1 MSEGKYWEPEIETMQ
16 RENLRQMQLE
26 RLKSTLINVYEN
38 VNFYKKKLDDAGFNP
53 YKFNSLEDIE
63 KLPFTT
69 KEDLRLNYPF
79 GLFAKPLNEIVRIH
93 SSSGT
98 TGNPTVVSYTKN
110 DIALWGN
117 LIARDLYST
126 GVRSKDI
133 IQNSYGYG
141 LFTGGLGLHYGA
153 ELLGATVIP
162 SSGGLTERQIK
173 IMQDYGSTVIC
184 CTPSYALYIAEVG
197 KEAGIDFKNMP
208 LRIGIFGA
216 EPWTEEM
223 RKEIEARLYIDAID
237 IYGLSEIIGPGVSCE
252 CSLKCGLHVAEDH
265 FLPEIIDPATTKPL
279 SPGSTGEIVFTSLT
293 KEAMPLIRYRTRD
306 LSILDDLTCACGRTH
321 SRMKKP
327 MGRTDDML
335 IIRGVNVFPS
345 QIEEVLMQVKEIEPH
360 YLIVVDRQNYL
371 DTIELWVEVSEDVF
385 AEKINDLEKFE
396 SSIESKLYGATGINI
411 DVKLKEPKT
420 IKRSEGKAK
429 RVIDRRKGEKV

>member
-1 MSEGKYWEPEIETMQ
+1 MSGIYWEEQVETMP
-16 RENLRQMQLE
+16 REELRKLQTQ
-26 RLKSTLINVYEN
+26 RLKNTLINVYEN
-38 VNFYKKKLDDAGFNP
+38 VKFYKKRLDDCGVNP
-53 YKFNSLEDIE
+53 YKFDNLDDIE
-63 KLPFTT
+63 KIPFTR
-69 KEDLRLNYPF
+69 KEDLRDNYPF
-79 GLFAKPLNEIVRIH
+79 GLFARQMSDIVRIH

-117 LIARDLYST
+117 LIARDLYGA
-126 GVRSKDI
+126 GVRKNDI

-162 SSGGLTERQIK
+162 VSGGLTERQIK
-173 IMQDYGSTVIC
+173 IMKDYGSTVLC
-184 CTPSYALYIAEVG
+184 CTPSYALHIAEVG
-197 KEAGIDFKNMP
+197 RENGLDFKDMP
-208 LRIGIFGA
+208 LRVGIFGA
-216 EPWTEEM
+216 EPWTEQM
-223 RKEIEARLYIDAID
+223 RSEIETRLDILAID

-252 CSLKCGLHVAEDH
+252 CTEKKGLHVAEDH
-265 FLPEIIDPATTKPL
+265 FYVEIVDPATGKQIED
-279 SPGSTGEIVFTSLT
+279 GKQGEIVFTSLT

-306 LSILDDLTCACGRTH
+306 LSVLNTGKCECGRTH
-321 SRMKKP
+321 GRMKKP

-345 QIEEVLMQVKEIEPH
+345 QIEEVLMKVKEIEPH
-360 YLIVVDRQNYL
+360 YLIVVDRVNYM

-385 AEKINDLEKFE
+385 AERINDLENFE
-396 SSIESKLYGATGINI
+396 SMIESKLYAMIGIQI

-420 IKRSEGKAK
+420 IMRSEGKAK
-429 RVIDRRKGEKV
+429 RVWDKRQEPK

>member
-1 MSEGKYWEPEIETMQ
+1 MSGLYWEEDYETMP
-16 RENLRQMQLE
+16 REKLRVLQAE

-38 VNFYKKKLDDAGFNP
+38 VKFYKDRIDNCGLNP
-53 YKFNSLEDIE
+53 YKFKDIDDIA

-69 KEDLRLNYPF
+69 KEDLRDNYPF
-79 GLFAKPLNEIVRIH
+79 GLFARPMNDIVRIH

-117 LIARDLYST
+117 LIARDLY
-126 GVRSKDI
+126 GAGARKNDI

-153 ELLGATVIP
+153 EMLGATVIP
-162 SSGGLTERQIK
+162 VSSGATERQIK
-173 IMQDYGSTVIC
+173 IMIDYGSTVIC
-184 CTPSYALYIAEVG
+184 CTPSYALHIAEVG
-197 KEAGIDFKNMP
+197 KEMGIDFSKMP
-208 LRIGIFGA
+208 LKIGVFGA

-223 RKEIEARLYIDAID
+223 RREVESRLSIDAVD

-252 CSLKCGLHVAEDH
+252 CTQKKGLHVAEDH
-265 FLPEIIDPATTKPL
+265 FFVEIVDPVTGKNLQAGKQ
-279 SPGSTGEIVFTSLT
+279 GEIVFTSLT

-306 LSILDDLTCACGRTH
+306 LSILNDSQCACGRTH
-321 SRMKKP
+321 SRMRKP

-345 QIEEVLMQVKEIEPH
+345 QIEEVLMKVKEIEPH
-360 YLIVVDRQNYL
+360 YLIVVDRKNYL
-371 DTIELWVEVSEDVF
+371 DTIELWIEVSEDVF
-385 AEKINDLEKFE
+385 SEKMNDLERFE
-396 SSIESKLYGATGINI
+396 SSIESKLYSAIGINI

-420 IKRSEGKAK
+420 IARSEGKAK
-429 RVIDRRKGEKV
+429 RVWDRRQEN

>member
-1 MSEGKYWEPEIETMQ
+1 MNSLYWDEVHETMP
-16 RENLRQMQLE
+16 REKLRALQAE
-26 RLKSTLINVYEN
+26 RIRSTLVNVYEN
-38 VNFYKKKLDDAGFNP
+38 VKFYKDRLDSCGLNP
-53 YKFNSLEDIE
+53 YKFKDIDDIV
-63 KLPFTT
+63 KIPFTT
-69 KEDLRLNYPF
+69 KDDLRDNYPF
-79 GLFAKPLNEIVRIH
+79 GLFARPMNDIVRIH

-98 TGNPTVVSYTKN
+98 TGNPIVVSYTKN

-117 LIARDLYST
+117 LIARDLYGA
-126 GVRSKDI
+126 GVRQNDI

-162 SSGGLTERQIK
+162 VSGGVTERQIK
-173 IMQDYGSTVIC
+173 IMTDYGSTVIC

-197 KEAGIDFKNMP
+197 KEMGIDFSKMP
-208 LRIGIFGA
+208 LKIGVFGA

-223 RKEIEARLYIDAID
+223 RREIESRLFIDAVD
-237 IYGLSEIIGPGVSCE
+237 IYGLTEIIGPGVSCE
-252 CSLKCGLHVAEDH
+252 CTQKKGLHVAEDH
-265 FLPEIIDPATTKPL
+265 FFVEIVDPATGKDL
-279 SPGSTGEIVFTSLT
+279 QAGKQGEIVFTSLT

-306 LSILDDLTCACGRTH
+306 LSILNDAQCPCGRTH
-321 SRMKKP
+321 SRMRKP

-335 IIRGVNVFPS
+335 IIRGINVFPS
-345 QIEEVLMQVKEIEPH
+345 QIEEVLMKVKEVEPH
-360 YLIVVDRQNYL
+360 YLIVVDRENYL

-385 AEKINDLEKFE
+385 SEKMNDLEKFE
-396 SSIESKLYGATGINI
+396 SSIEGRLYSAIGINI

-429 RVIDRRKGEKV
+429 RVLDRRKGEKQ

>member
-1 MSEGKYWEPEIETMQ
+1 MSGIYWEEKFETMP
-16 RENLRQMQLE
+16 REELRALQTK
-26 RLKSTLINVYEN
+26 RLQGTLVNVYEN
-38 VNFYKKKLDDAGFNP
+38 VSFYKKRLDEAGVDP
-53 YKFNSLEDIE
+53 YKFDDLDDIE
-63 KLPFTT
+63 KIPFTT
-69 KEDLRLNYPF
+69 KEDLRKNYPF
-79 GLFAKPLNEIVRIH
+79 GLFARQMSDIVRIH

-98 TGNPTVVSYTKN
+98 TGNPIVVSYTKN

-126 GVRSKDI
+126 GVRENDI

-162 SSGGLTERQIK
+162 VSGGLTERQIK
-173 IMQDYGSTVIC
+173 IMKDFGSTVLC

-197 KEAGIDFKNMP
+197 NELGLDFAKMP
-208 LRIGIFGA
+208 LKTGIFGA

-223 RKEIEARLYIDAID
+223 RKEIESRLFIDAID
-237 IYGLSEIIGPGVSCE
+237 IYGLTEIIGPGVSCE
-252 CSLKCGLHVAEDH
+252 CSAKKGMHVAEDH
-265 FLPEIIDPATTKPL
+265 FMVEIINPADNARLP
-279 SPGSTGEIVFTSLT
+279 SGSMGEIVFTSLT

-306 LSILDDLTCACGRTH
+306 LSMLNEAQCDCGRTH
-321 SRMKKP
+321 SRMRKP
-327 MGRTDDML
+327 AGRTDDML
-335 IIRGVNVFPS
+335 IIRGVNLFPS
-345 QIEEVLMQVKEIEPH
+345 QVEEVLMKVKEIEPH
-360 YLIVVDRQNYL
+360 YLIVVDRVNYL

-396 SSIESKLYGATGINI
+396 SAIENKLHAATGVSI

-429 RVIDRRKGEKV
+429 RVIDKRKGDVI

>member
-1 MSEGKYWEPEIETMQ
+1 MESKYWEEYYETMPRKSIEDLQ
-16 RENLRQMQLE
+16 VE
-26 RLKSTLINVYEN
+26 RLRNTLINVYEN
-38 VNFYKKKLDDAGFNP
+38 VKFYRKKIDDCGINP
-53 YKFNSLEDIE
+53 YKFNSLSDIE
-63 KLPFTT
+63 KIPFTT
-69 KEDLRLNYPF
+69 KDDLRENYPF
-79 GLFAKPLNEIVRIH
+79 GLFARPLSEIVRIH

-98 TGNPTVVSYTKN
+98 TGNPTVVSYTIN
-110 DIALWGN
+110 DISTWGN
-117 LIARDLYST
+117 LIARDLYGA
-126 GVRSKDI
+126 GVRKNDI

-153 ELLGATVIP
+153 EMLGATVIP
-162 SSGGLTERQIK
+162 VSGGLTERQVK
-173 IMQDYGSTVIC
+173 IMVDYGSTVLC
-184 CTPSYALYIAEVG
+184 CTPSYALHIAEVG
-197 KEAGIDFKNMP
+197 KTLGIDFKNLP
-208 LRIGIFGA
+208 LKVGVLGA

-223 RKEIEARLYIDAID
+223 RREVESRLFIDAID

-252 CSLKCGLHVAEDH
+252 CLKKAGLHIAEDH
-265 FLPEIIDPATTKPL
+265 FYLEIVDPSTNKPL
-279 SPGSTGEIVFTSLT
+279 PPGSQGEMVFTTLT

-306 LSILDDLTCACGRTH
+306 LSILNKDICECGRTH
-321 SRMKKP
+321 ARMKKP

-345 QIEEVLMQVKEIEPH
+345 QIEEILMQVKEIEPH

-396 SSIESKLYGATGINI
+396 SAIEHKLYAVTGINI

-429 RVIDRRKGEKV
+429 RVVDKRKGDVI

>member
-1 MSEGKYWEPEIETMQ
+1 MSGIYWEEKYETMP
-16 RENLRQMQLE
+16 REELRELQAN
-26 RLKSTLINVYEN
+26 RLQSTLVNVYEN
-38 VNFYKKKLDDAGFNP
+38 VSFYKKKLDEAGVNP
-53 YKFNSLEDIE
+53 YKFDDLEDIE
-63 KLPFTT
+63 KIPFTT
-69 KEDLRLNYPF
+69 KEDLRDNYPF
-79 GLFAKPLNEIVRIH
+79 GLFARNTNDIVRIH

-98 TGNPTVVSYTKN
+98 TGNPIVVSYTKN

-117 LIARDLYST
+117 LIARDLYSI
-126 GVRSKDI
+126 GVRKNDI

-162 SSGGLTERQIK
+162 VSGGLTERQIK
-173 IMQDYGSTVIC
+173 IMKDYGSTVLC

-197 KEAGIDFKNMP
+197 NELGLDFEKMP
-208 LRIGIFGA
+208 LKTGVFGA

-223 RKEIEARLYIDAID
+223 RKEIEARLFIDAID
-237 IYGLSEIIGPGVSCE
+237 IYGLTEIIGPGVSCE
-252 CSLKCGLHVAEDH
+252 CSEKKGLHVAEDH
-265 FLPEIIDPATTKPL
+265 FMVEIINPADNARLP
-279 SPGSTGEIVFTSLT
+279 SGSRGEIVFTSLT

-306 LSILDDLTCACGRTH
+306 LSMLSESQCDCGRTH

-327 MGRTDDML
+327 AGRTDDML
-335 IIRGVNVFPS
+335 IIRGVNLFPS
-345 QIEEVLMQVKEIEPH
+345 QVEEVLMKVKEIEPH
-360 YLIVVDRQNYL
+360 YLIVVDRVNYL

-396 SSIESKLYGATGINI
+396 SAIENKLHAATGVSI

-429 RVIDRRKGEKV
+429 RVIDKRKGDVI

>member
-1 MSEGKYWEPEIETMQ
+1 MDDSFWEEEYEAMPREKLMSLQI
-16 RENLRQMQLE
+16 E
-26 RLKSTLINVYEN
+26 RLKNTLINVYEN
-38 VNFYKKKLDDAGFNP
+38 VKFYKERLDSCGVNP
-53 YKFNSLEDIE
+53 YKFSSLDDI
-63 KLPFTT
+63 KKIPFTT
-69 KEDLRLNYPF
+69 KDDLRDYYPF
-79 GLFAKPLNEIVRIH
+79 GLFARPMDEIVRIH

-98 TGNPTVVSYTKN
+98 TGNPTVVGYSKN
-110 DIALWGN
+110 DISVWAN
-117 LIARDLYST
+117 LIARDLYGA
-126 GVRSKDI
+126 GVRKNDI

-153 ELLGATVIP
+153 ELLGAAVIP
-162 SSGGLTERQIK
+162 VSGGLTERQIK
-173 IMQDYGSTVIC
+173 ILKDYGSTVLC
-184 CTPSYALYIAEVG
+184 CTPSYALHIAEIG
-197 KEAGIDFKNMP
+197 KELGVDFSK
-208 LRIGIFGA
+208 LQLKIGIFGA

-223 RKEIEARLYIDAID
+223 RKEIESRLHIDAID

-252 CSLKCGLHVAEDH
+252 CLQKNGLHVSEDH
-265 FLPEIIDPATTKPL
+265 FLVEIVNPVSGKQLD
-279 SPGSTGEIVFTSLT
+279 PGSQGELVFTTIT
-293 KEAMPLIRYRTRD
+293 KEAMPLIRFRTRD
-306 LSILDDLTCACGRTH
+306 LSVIDDRQCACGRTL

-327 MGRTDDML
+327 MGRSDDML

-360 YLIVVDRQNYL
+360 YLIVVDRVNYL

-396 SSIESKLYGATGINI
+396 SYIENKLYSSIGVNI

-429 RVIDRRKGEKV
+429 RVIDKRKGDTI

>member
-1 MSEGKYWEPEIETMQ
+1 MSGIYWEEQYETMP
-16 RENLRQMQLE
+16 RDRLRALQAE
-26 RLKSTLINVYEN
+26 RLKNTLINVYEN
-38 VNFYKKKLDDAGFNP
+38 VKFYKKRLDDCGVNP
-53 YKFNSLEDIE
+53 YRFSDLEDIE
-63 KLPFTT
+63 KIPFTT
-69 KEDLRLNYPF
+69 KEDLRDNYPF
-79 GLFAKPLNEIVRIH
+79 GLFARNMSDIVRIH

-110 DIALWGN
+110 DISLWGN
-117 LIARDLYST
+117 LIARDLYGA
-126 GVRSKDI
+126 GVRKNDI

-162 SSGGLTERQIK
+162 VSGGLTERQIK
-173 IMQDYGSTVIC
+173 IMKDYGSTVLC
-184 CTPSYALYIAEVG
+184 CTPSYALHIAEAG
-197 KEAGIDFKNMP
+197 KENGLDFKDLP

-216 EPWTEEM
+216 EPWTEQM
-223 RKEIEARLYIDAID
+223 RKEIEERLYMQAID

-252 CSLKCGLHVAEDH
+252 CTRKKGLHVSEDH
-265 FLPEIIDPATTKPL
+265 FYVEIMDPSTRKPL
-279 SPGSTGEIVFTSLT
+279 PAGNQGEIVFTSLT
-293 KEAMPLIRYRTRD
+293 KEAMPLIRYSTRD
-306 LSILDDLTCACGRTH
+306 LSILDTAACECGRTH

-345 QIEEVLMQVKEIEPH
+345 QIEEVLMKVKEIEPH
-360 YLIVVDRQNYL
+360 YLIVVDRVNYM

-385 AEKINDLEKFE
+385 AERINDLEKFE
-396 SSIESKLYGATGINI
+396 SSIESKLYAAIGIGI

-420 IKRSEGKAK
+420 IMRSEGKAK
-429 RVIDRRKGEKV
+429 RVIDKRKGDVI